1 MLSKSVCFAF
11 VLLIFSGCMQAG
23 ESGGAPKSQNDLT
36 LGASK
41 VRTSECRR
49 YFSRYGY
56 QPSRIEAEVSGWS
69 PENPA
74 IGYMRELD
82 YHLTR
87 ALVGSG
93 AASKVYEL
101 LSEASYAK
109 SFTVPKSSYGGG
121 GLAGPSPAYMSAAIL
136 SSVAYAYD
144 YLRPIYGEAKLS
156 HIKSWANIL
165 ESHVDLPFEAGMLDS
180 RGAIASSR
188 VAWGAASNQRQ
199 IFDAGIRE
207 LRSVLSKAKRNN
219 MFFESGDAKIN
230 DEIRKI
236 VVASNQ
242 NQSREPSLDFIVAR
256 MNTEVFNH
264 VVAAAS
270 IAKLNGVDAYTWKTR
285 NGGTIHDLVDAQAV
299 AVLAAGRS
307 KISVAAT
314 ALTVSGA
321 DQNLMIMIPKGFGV
335 HQAWVPIYLSQFGA
349 RTDLDS
355 VLSTKAVD
363 LEMQKVDSR
372 PYYGNNI
379 GGPVAC
385 YWG

>member
-1 MLSKSVCFAF
+1 
-11 VLLIFSGCMQAG
+11 MQDG
-23 ESGGAPKSQNDLT
+23 ESVAAPKLQAT
-36 LGASK
+36 LALGTSK
-41 VRTSECRR
+41 VKLTECRR

-87 ALVGSG
+87 ALVSSG

-242 NQSREPSLDFIVAR
+242 NQGSEPRLDFILAR

-270 IAKLNGVDAYTWKTR
+270 IAKLNGVDAYAWKTR
-285 NGGTIHDLVDAQAV
+285 NGGTIHDLVNAHAV

-307 KISVAAT
+307 KISVAAS

-355 VLSTKAVD
+355 VASTKAVD
-363 LEMQKVDSR
+363 LEMQKVDGR